1 VKPILVD
8 VAERVR
14 VRRLSDEE
22 GQRLLRLVRRGEPK
36 TTKSMIRYRRAMVVL
51 ASAGGNS
58 VPVIARLV
66 AADEDTVREVI
77 HRFNELGMGALD
89 PHWAGGRPRR
99 IQAEEEQFLI
109 ETASTRPEKLG
120 QPFTHWSV
128 RKLVGYLAENA
139 VRIVRIGRERARQ
152 LLAKHKITFQR
163 TKTWKESPDP
173 DRDAKLARIEQ
184 VLTERPDRTF
194 AFDEFGPLACVPT
207 PGACWAPTGKPARL
221 RANYHKTAGVRQ
233 FHGCYCVSEDRL
245 WGVVRHRK
253 SRGEHPGRAALDPRR
268 PSRPGTGPRDLG
280 QPVCAQG
287 RPDPPLGGAAQRRV
301 VFHPDLCLLGQPDR
315 GALRTAAVV
324 CPRRVRPPQPRGAH
338 PGAARPPALAQHP
351 RPPSR
356 PAGRPT
362 TRTSPGAQRTP
373 PPVGPAQAPDRGMNQ
388 TAVTRQ
394 PGERSWSRH

>member
-1 VKPILVD
+1 MTTNLAGEAILVD

-22 GQRLLRLVRRGEPK
+22 GQRLQRLVRRGEPK

-99 IQAEEEQFLI
+99 IKAEDEQFLI
-109 ETASTRPEKLG
+109 ETATTRPEKLG

-128 RKLVGYLAENA
+128 RKLVGYLTENA

-152 LLAKHKITFQR
+152 LLADHKITFQR

-184 VLTERPDRTF
+184 VLTAHPDRTF
-194 AFDEFGPLACVPT
+194 AFDEFAPAGL
-207 PGACWAPTGKPARL
+207 GADSG
-221 RANYHKTAGVRQ
+221 
-233 FHGCYCVSEDRL
+233 
-245 WGVVRHRK
+245 
-253 SRGEHPGRAALDPRR
+253 
-268 PSRPGTGPRDLG
+268 
-280 QPVCAQG
+280 
-287 RPDPPLGGAAQRRV
+287 
-301 VFHPDLCLLGQPDR
+301 CLLGADGQTGPAARQLPQDRR
-315 GALRTAAVV
+315 GAGSFTAATASARTGCGGWCVTAS
-324 CPRRVRPPQPRGAH
+324 PRRTPWPRC
-338 PGAARPPALAQHP
+338 ARSA
-351 RPPSR
+351 
-356 PAGRPT
+356 
-362 TRTSPGAQRTP
+362 
-373 PPVGPAQAPDRGMNQ
+373 PPVS
-388 TAVTRQ
+388 TRD
-394 PGERSWSRH
+394 PST